1 MSPIHHPTWAQ
12 LPADILSAIGE
23 QVSPGLLR
31 LVCKEW
37 REAVDRATS
46 NLTPE
51 VCHTQLIVTRF
62 PNLAYLD
69 LSEAAA
75 TVSNEA
81 LQELAHLHRLVS
93 LNLQGCAK
101 VIPHQGKQ
109 SARDAPE
116 RHLLL
121 YTTAFRHQLLSC
133 LQISPCPT
141 LQHWFVHM

>member
-37 REAVDRATS
+37 RETVDLATAQ
-46 NLTPE
+46 LTPE
-51 VCHTQLIVTRF
+51 VCHAQLIVARF
-62 PNLAYLD
+62 PNLTYLD

-81 LQELAHLHRLVS
+81 LQELGHLQKLVS

-101 VIPHQGKQ
+101 VTPDQGNT
-109 SARDAPE
+109 STRGARALVTL
-116 RHLLL
+116 H
-121 YTTAFRHQLLSC
+121 C
-133 LQISPCPT
+133 LV
-141 LQHWFVHM
+141 LVY